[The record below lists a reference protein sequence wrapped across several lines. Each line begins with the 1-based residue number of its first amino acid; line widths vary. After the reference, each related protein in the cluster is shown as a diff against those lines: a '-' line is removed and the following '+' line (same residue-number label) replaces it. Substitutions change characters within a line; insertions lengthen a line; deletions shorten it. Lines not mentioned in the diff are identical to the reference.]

1 MPAAP
6 GGALH
11 GSAPDGDRIRVQEVA
26 DGVFAHVQDPG
37 GWCLSNAGVVL
48 GGGES
53 LLVDTAATERRARR
67 LRETLTGLTVV
78 PPRLL
83 VLTHF
88 HGDHVFGAGVAAP
101 EAAVVA
107 HENARREMAEAG
119 LGLTGLWPAVD
130 WGRVE
135 VRLPQLTYRDRLA
148 VHIGERPVE
157 LLHFGPAHT
166 TGDTLVWLPE
176 DGVLFAG
183 DVLLSGCTPFLLM
196 GSVRGT
202 LRTLDRLRELAP
214 RTVVPGHGPVAG
226 PELLDETAAYLEW
239 LLRTAEAGLAAGLS
253 PLETARDAG
262 PGPFPHW
269 LDGERVVGNLH
280 RAFAELTGAAEGA
293 ALDVVRIFGEMV
305 EHNGGRLPACYA

>member
-1 MPAAP
+1 MTELLAP
-6 GGALH
+6 H
-11 GSAPDGDRIRVQEVA
+11 GAPDADRVRVREVA
-26 DGVFAHVQDPG
+26 DGVYAYVQEPG
-37 GWCLSNAGVVL
+37 GWCLNNAGVVL

-67 LRETLTGLTVV
+67 LREAVNGLTAA

-88 HGDHVFGAGVAAP
+88 HGDHVFGSAVAAP

-107 HENARREMAEAG
+107 HEHARREMTEAG
-119 LGLTGLWPAVD
+119 LGLTGLWPDVD
-130 WGRVE
+130 WGRIE
-135 VRLPQLTYRDRLA
+135 VRLPHLTYRDRLT
-148 VHIGERPVE
+148 VHVGDRPVE

-166 TGDTLVWLPE
+166 TGDTLVWLPD

-183 DVLLSGCTPFLLM
+183 DVVLNGCTPFVLM

-202 LRTLDRLRELAP
+202 LRTLERLRELAP

-226 PELLDETAAYLEW
+226 PEVLDETAAYLDW
-239 LLRTAEAGLAAGLS
+239 LLRTAEAGRAAGLS

-262 PGPFPHW
+262 PGPYPHW

-280 RAFAELTGAAEGA
+280 RAYAELDGEPEGV
-293 ALDVVRIFGEMV
+293 ALDVVRIFGELV
-305 EHNGGRLPACYA
+305 EYNGGRLPDCYA